1 MKFSRF
7 VTVPNRAAIKLQA
20 HMLSSLHRQKGATAL
35 EYLVLAAAVIVILGV
50 LATNDGVQGAITTAF
65 TDLFGEA
72 ADTSN

>member
-7 VTVPNRAAIKLQA
+7 VSVPNRAAIRLQA

-35 EYLVLAAAVIVILGV
+35 EYIVLAAAVIVILGV
-50 LATNDGVQGAITTAF
+50 LATNDGVQSAVNSAF
-65 TDLFGEA
+65 TGLFSEA